1 MNIQTF
7 RNDLLS
13 YLEATKTKTHALS
26 RAARVDAGSMYRF
39 LSGETAL
46 SAESVFK
53 LWPFLY
59 HEPQRAAVRP
69 LREMLIT
76 PTAPATRPSLDEVG
90 GDAA

>member
-13 YLEATKTKTHALS
+13 YLKATKTKTHALS

-59 HEPQRAAVRP
+59 HEPQRATVRALKEAP
-69 LREMLIT
+69 IT
-76 PTAPATRPSLDEVG
+76 PTTPATQRTHDEVG